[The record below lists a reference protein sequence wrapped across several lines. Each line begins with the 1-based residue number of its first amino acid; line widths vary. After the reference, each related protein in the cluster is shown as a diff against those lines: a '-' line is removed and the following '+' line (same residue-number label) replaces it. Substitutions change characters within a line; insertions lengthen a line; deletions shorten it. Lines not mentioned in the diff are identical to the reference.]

1 LKGSKRPVVVVARV
15 DRPPP
20 GLPEV
25 ETGAIYQFASDEG
38 HIRDA
43 LTEAEALFAWNFSD
57 EPWFRRTFVHAR
69 HLRWIH
75 TAGVGIDPILFREVV
90 DSPVIITNS
99 GGVYERTM
107 AEYAL
112 MLMLQMAKDA
122 VRTHEDQTRHVW
134 NRRKTDTLQGRVL
147 VIVGAG
153 SIGTAIARLSRA
165 FGMTPLGVAR
175 TARPGGT
182 DFDAVYA
189 SHDLISVVG
198 RADYVVLTV
207 PLTPS
212 TMGLF
217 DREAVAHMKTSAR
230 IINLGRGALLDE
242 TALMDALA
250 QGKIAGAALDVFH
263 EEPLPISHPLWD
275 LPNVFVSPHMSGD
288 VFNTHERFV
297 AGFVSNLWH
306 WVRGEPLEYV
316 VDKSLGFRSHRIDTI
331 GFPDARGTADA

>member
-1 LKGSKRPVVVVARV
+1 LNGSTRPVVVVARV
-15 DRPPP
+15 DQPPP

-25 ETGAIYQFASDEG
+25 ETGAVYRFASDEG
-38 HIRDA
+38 QIRDA
-43 LTEAEALFAWNFSD
+43 LVEAEALFAWNFSD
-57 EPWFRRTFVHAR
+57 LPWFRRTFVHAR

-75 TAGVGIDPILFREVV
+75 TAGVGIDPILCREVV
-90 DSPVIITNS
+90 ESPVIITNS

-122 VRTHEDQTRHVW
+122 VRTHEDQTRHLW

-153 SIGTAIARLSRA
+153 SIGTAIARLSRV
-165 FGMTPLGVAR
+165 FGMTPLGIAR
-175 TARPGGT
+175 SSRPSGT
-182 DFDAVYA
+182 GFDAVYA
-189 SHDLISVVG
+189 SHDLITVVE
-198 RADYVVLTV
+198 RADYIVLTA

-212 TMGLF
+212 TIGLF
-217 DREAVAHMKTSAR
+217 DREAIAHMKPSAR
-230 IINLGRGALLDE
+230 VINLGRGAVLDE
-242 TALMDALA
+242 SALIDALA

-263 EEPLPISHPLWD
+263 EEPLPESHPLWD
-275 LPNVFVSPHMSGD
+275 LPNVVVSPHMSGD

-297 AGFVSNLWH
+297 TGFVNNLWH

-316 VDKSLGFRSHRIDTI
+316 VDKSLGFRPHRIDAI
-331 GFPDARGTADA
+331 GFPDTGGTVDA